1 MIRSEAFVLL
11 CFGLGLVWYPLVWY
25 GMPLY
30 GFREVSGVPWLGMS
44 AIEFYK
50 IAYSKLMTMTG
61 STHCSQILGTKSS
74 VDKFDKMNI
83 TDVISNP
90 KASEQLKA
98 AAEKYKNEASTFG
111 QLKSNLQKENPA
123 TLTCKK
129 TSSPS
134 SSSRSRS
141 RSSSRSSSSG
151 SWMPSAS
158 TLVDSFTLGGFT

>member
-1 MIRSEAFVLL
+1 MSIDNIDYYTKYLKYKNKYLTLKNR
-11 CFGLGLVWYPLVWY
+11 LGGSSKTETDSV
-25 GMPLY
+25 
-30 GFREVSGVPWLGMS
+30 MS

-61 STHCSQILGTKSS
+61 SSHCSQIPGTKSS

-134 SSSRSRS
+134 SRSRSRS
-141 RSSSRSSSSG
+141 RSSSSSSG